1 MMRLGDRHYELVRSQ
16 SGFSV
21 SLRSAQA
28 ARGPQAW
35 QLDLHFVPAENNPQ
49 PRKLWE
55 TEYLELCFQP
65 FRFQTADWR
74 ELSGFGPGPELD
86 PILFNITLGNLLDG
100 GDSCQRSSVFPDEI
114 SVKYLGGFRFRCHFE
129 GRITDDGKEKELELD
144 EEISFAEVTVSV
156 PINAANIEA
165 AAQAIA
171 RREIKLTE
179 FAGSHLTRNNCSE
192 VKHFFRSQEHGHR
205 ATLFTPWRSELA

>member
-35 QLDLHFVPAENNPQ
+35 QLDLHYVPAENNPQ

-129 GRITDDGKEKELELD
+129 GRITDDGKEKNWN
-144 EEISFAEVTVSV
+144 STKKFPSRRSPSACRSMPPTSR
-156 PINAANIEA
+156 PPHKPSPAA
-165 AAQAIA
+165 
-171 RREIKLTE
+171 K
-179 FAGSHLTRNNCSE
+179 SS
-192 VKHFFRSQEHGHR
+192 
-205 ATLFTPWRSELA
+205 